1 MYQEQHEND
10 LLSAL
15 LMILIN
21 GPACNTTAANT
32 LITHACVEFQ
42 YKKRQKKS
50 RSFRSVIRS
59 KSVGTQVS
67 INEEVTDL
75 LHLEREVDSVIS
87 SVETEV
93 SKYELATNLAVSG
106 ADRDLYMDDIFDV
119 GNDF

>member
-1 MYQEQHEND
+1 
-10 LLSAL
+10 
-15 LMILIN
+15 MILIN

-93 SKYELATNLAVSG
+93 SNYELATNLAVSG

>member
-75 LHLEREVDSVIS
+75 LHLEREVDSVMS